1 MPRQL
6 CQPRTRR
13 ARIETAWLLALALG
27 IVAIM
32 LGTYAGRPLTLPL
45 TAVALS
51 DADLA
56 ATRGP
61 SASPSP
67 SLAAAKPIQYSR
79 EIRRL
84 LSDRCFQCHGP
95 DASTREADLRLDEA
109 QSATAV
115 RSSGT
120 AAIVPGNPEASE
132 LWKRI
137 NSHDAAEVMP
147 PTSAN
152 KRPLS
157 DDERSLLRTWIE
169 QGAVYEPHWAFVP
182 PTHHSLPPVR
192 DESWARNPI
201 DRFVLAAQEAA
212 GTHPS
217 PEADPATLLRRVFM
231 DLTGL
236 PPTPAEIAAFVTDS
250 RPDAYERWVDRLLTT
265 EPYRSRLAERLAV
278 PWLDAARYAD
288 TCGIHTDNGRQLWPW
303 RDWVLRAFRDN
314 MPYNR
319 FLTEQLAGD
328 LLPEPT
334 LDQLVATGFN
344 RNHVTTDEGGAIDA
358 EYLVE
363 YAVDRASTTASV
375 FLGLTMACARCHDHK
390 FDPISQEDFYSF
402 YAFFN
407 SIEEPGLYTQTQDAK
422 RAYEPFMV
430 VPSPEI
436 QAQIAAVDAKI
447 TDAAAAMTQ
456 IAPDEPQQREAFMA
470 ALLADGGITW
480 STPAVTAAASTDTAT
495 TLEPQPDQFILASGP
510 APAVEDYI
518 ITLRAG
524 DTTPAALRLLLIEAT
539 ATDGD
544 PAKPAGRNFNGN
556 AVLTAV
562 RLAARE
568 GEAADTTWTDIPLRW
583 AWADHE
589 QTDGNH
595 AAANVLDATD
605 NDGWAI
611 AGHQKPGK
619 RLLFLL
625 TDEPL
630 AATADTHFRITLGF
644 RSIYAAH
651 SLARI
656 RLSLGAINDAAL
668 AQLPASIGRWQV
680 AGPFTA
686 PRAELFDKA
695 FGPESGAISAART
708 FGETLPRWTFDLK
721 LVDNAPVSLG
731 DGTNIFYVG
740 RTIYSPT
747 DRTINLSLGSDDG
760 FRLFVNG
767 TEAASRNVERG
778 VMPDQDA
785 ATITLKP
792 GANSLVL
799 KVVNTGGTSAYYHSA
814 KPREGELPH
823 DLVAALLPPA
833 ALSAPQSQ
841 LAASAWRRAFLPA
854 YRDAEA
860 AQQKL
865 IAERKSLEDNLPRT
879 MIMKELATQRETFIL
894 SRGQYDKPDSARPV
908 QRAVPKA
915 LGSLPTD
922 APRSRLGLA
931 NWLTS
936 PENPLTARVAVNR
949 FWEMLLDSGLVRTS
963 EDFGLQ
969 GEWPTHPELLDTL
982 AVQFR
987 ESGWDVHLL
996 LRTIVT
1002 SSTYRQSSRVRTDL
1016 AETDPDN
1023 RLLTYYPRRR
1033 MTAEQIRDLALYSAG
1048 LLVEQL
1054 GGESVKTYQPDGL
1067 WQEVAMPASNTRIF
1081 ARGDGP
1087 DVWRRSLYTYWKRA
1101 CPPPSLQ
1108 TLDAPTREACVIRR
1122 AVTNTP
1128 LQALVT
1134 WNDEQFVEAARELAR
1149 HVLLAP
1155 DSRGD
1160 DSARLSLLFLRC
1172 TGREPDD
1179 TELTLLRGG
1188 LADFRHRFADSP
1200 QDAAL
1205 LVTVGVSPATH
1216 DVPWSELAPWT
1227 MLANAV
1233 LNLHETITQ
1242 D

>member
-1 MPRQL
+1 MPGSRHTITGQ
-6 CQPRTRR
+6 
-13 ARIETAWLLALALG
+13 IETAWLLGLSLSVG
-27 IVAIM
+27 VIL
-32 LGTYAGRPLTLPL
+32 LGTHAGRTFAPSTAA
-45 TAVALS
+45 AVARS
-51 DADLA
+51 DLA
-56 ATRGP
+56 AT
-61 SASPSP
+61 SASVSP
-67 SLAAAKPIQYSR
+67 VRYSR
-79 EIRRL
+79 DIRRL

-95 DASTREADLRLDEA
+95 DAATREADLRLDDPA
-109 QSATAV
+109 SATAD
-115 RSSGT
+115 RLGG
-120 AAIVPGNPEASE
+120 AALVPGNPDASQ
-132 LWKRI
+132 LWHRI
-137 NSHDAAEVMP
+137 NSHDADEVMP
-147 PTSAN
+147 PPSAN

-157 DDERSLLRTWIE
+157 DAEKQLLRTWID
-169 QGAVYEPHWAFVP
+169 QGANYEPHWSFVP
-182 PTHHSLPPVR
+182 PAAHRAPIVR
-192 DESWARNPI
+192 DESWPRQDL
-201 DRFVLAAQEAA
+201 DRFILAAQEAA

-217 PEADPATLLRRVFM
+217 PEADAATLLRRVFM

-236 PPTPAEIAAFVTDS
+236 PPTPDELAAFAADS
-250 RPDAYERWVDRLLTT
+250 QPDAYERWVDRLLTT

-303 RDWVLRAFRDN
+303 RDWVLRALRDN
-314 MPYNR
+314 MPYDQ

-328 LLPEPT
+328 LLPQPT
-334 LDQLVATGFN
+334 IDQLVATGFN

-407 SIEEPGLYTQTQDAK
+407 SIEEPGLYTQTADAK
-422 RAYEPFMV
+422 RAYEPFMS
-430 VPSPEI
+430 VPAPEQ
-436 QAQIAAVDAKI
+436 QAKIAAVEEKI
-447 TDAAAAMTQ
+447 AEAAAAMTQ
-456 IAPDEPQQREAFMA
+456 IAPDEPQQREAFMS
-470 ALLADGGITW
+470 ALLTDGGIAW
-480 STPAVTAAASTDTAT
+480 STPAVTSAASTDSAT
-495 TLEPQPDQFILASGP
+495 KLEVQPDQFILASGTP
-510 APAVEDYI
+510 PAVEDYI
-518 ITLRAG
+518 ITFRAS
-524 DTTPAALRLLLIEAT
+524 DTIPAALRLLLIEAT
-539 ATDGD
+539 APDGD
-544 PAKPAGRNFNGN
+544 PAKAAGRNFNGN
-556 AVLTAV
+556 AVLTDV
-562 RLAARE
+562 RIATRNASE
-568 GEAADTTWTDIPLRW
+568 SADPPWTDIPLRW

-595 AAANVLDATD
+595 AAANILDVSD
-605 NDGWAI
+605 KEGWAI
-611 AGHQKPGK
+611 AGHQEPGK
-619 RLLFLL
+619 RLLLLL
-625 TDEPL
+625 TDEPI
-630 AATADTHFRITLGF
+630 AATPDTYFRVTLGF

-668 AQLPASIGRWQV
+668 AQLPASIGRWHV

-695 FGPESGAISAART
+695 FGPETGPISPASA
-708 FGETLPRWTFDLK
+708 FGDNLPRWAFDLK

-747 DRTINLSLGSDDG
+747 ERTLSLSLGSDDG

-767 TEAASRNVERG
+767 ADAASRNVERG

-785 ATITLKP
+785 AALTLKP
-792 GANSLVL
+792 AANSVVL
-799 KVVNTGGTSAYYHSA
+799 KIVNTGGASGYYYSA

-823 DLVAALLPPA
+823 ELVAALLPPA
-833 ALSAPQSQ
+833 ALSAQHAE

-854 YRDAEA
+854 YREAEA
-860 AQQKL
+860 AQQRL
-865 IAERKSLEDNLPRT
+865 IAEKKALEDNLPRT
-879 MIMKELATQRETFIL
+879 MIMKELAVPRETFVL
-894 SRGQYDKPDSARPV
+894 SRGQYDKPDTARPV
-908 QRAVPKA
+908 QRAVPPS
-915 LGSLPTD
+915 LGSLPAD
-922 APRSRLGLA
+922 APRNRLGLA
-931 NWLTS
+931 QWLTA

-949 FWEMLLDSGLVRTS
+949 FWEMLFGSGLVRTS

-987 ESGWDVHLL
+987 ESGWDVHAL

-1002 SSTYRQSSRVRTDL
+1002 SSTYRQSSRIRTDL

-1023 RLLTYYPRRR
+1023 RLLTFYPRRR
-1033 MTAEQIRDLALYSAG
+1033 MTAEQIRDLALYSSG

-1067 WQEVAMPASNTRIF
+1067 WQEVAMPASNTRIY

-1087 DVWRRSLYTYWKRA
+1087 DLWRRSLYTYWKRA

-1108 TLDAPTREACVIRR
+1108 TLDAPTREACTIRR

-1149 HVLLAP
+1149 HVLLAT

-1172 TGREPDD
+1172 TGREPDAD
-1179 TELTLLRGG
+1179 ELALLRGG
-1188 LADFRHRFADSP
+1188 LTDFRDRFAASP

-1205 LVTVGVSPATH
+1205 LVTVGASPAPH
-1216 DVPWSELAPWT
+1216 DLPWSELAPWT